1 MTEKTTENNKNKSVD
16 QLIINTKKELAVAEK
31 QLIEAE
37 KKAKQGELD
46 KNLLKVIA
54 QNYTVAKNNKELAEQ
69 LGGKP
74 SESSKDQLLSF
85 VDSPA
90 SQSVAPANQKESA
103 VAVKDP
109 APVKDS
115 AVKISY
121 PASDSD
127 EDSSVTMT
135 RHQYREELKHHHQK

>member
-16 QLIINTKKELAVAEK
+16 QLIIDTKKELAVAEK

-46 KNLLKVIA
+46 KNLLKIIA
-54 QNYTVAKNNKELAEQ
+54 QNYTVAKTNKELAEQ
-69 LGGKP
+69 LDGKQAAK
-74 SESSKDQLLSF
+74 SKDQLLSF
-85 VDSPA
+85 VDSSA
-90 SQSVAPANQKESA
+90 SQSEAPAKQEEPA

-121 PASDSD
+121 PVSDSD

-135 RHQYREELKHHHQK
+135 RHQYREELKHHQK